1 MKKYVFIALL
11 LLTVMPVGA
20 QRRQKSEDA
29 EQLGRAMEYFA
40 SGKYHEAL
48 LLFQKLDD
56 EYELN
61 PRFKAYLG
69 VCHYYEWNYE
79 QATAY
84 LDSVI
89 NKLDVYAPHEPTT
102 SVLR

>member
-11 LLTVMPVGA
+11 LLMVMPVDA

-29 EQLGRAMEYFA
+29 EQLERAMEYFS

-61 PRFKAYLG
+61 PRF
-69 VCHYYEWNYE
+69 
-79 QATAY
+79 
-84 LDSVI
+84 
-89 NKLDVYAPHEPTT
+89 
-102 SVLR
+102 

>member
-1 MKKYVFIALL
+1 MKKFVFIVLL
-11 LLTVMPVGA
+11 LLMVLPADA

-29 EQLGRAMEYFA
+29 EQLGRAMEYFS

-69 VCHYYEWNYE
+69 VCYYI
-79 QATAY
+79 
-84 LDSVI
+84 L
-89 NKLDVYAPHEPTT
+89 
-102 SVLR
+102 